1 MNTEKRFGAF
11 SSSEDPQKLA
21 DTVKGAIIS
30 ISSVII
36 FIGAWKGIT
45 VDQAG
50 IEAFAQQIGTT
61 VSAVTFAVGTVWTT
75 YGLIKKGVMKLVEKK
90 SQ

>member
-1 MNTEKRFGAF
+1 MDNRKFGAL

-30 ISSVII
+30 ISSIII
-36 FIGAWKGIT
+36 FIAAWKGIV
-45 VDQAG
+45 VDSAG

-61 VSAVTFAVGTVWTT
+61 VSAATFAIGSVWTT
-75 YGLIKKGVMKLVEKK
+75 YGIIKKLIMKMVSK
-90 SQ
+90 